1 MPHGHTGYVTA
12 QWFFDGNLG
21 KINHTGE
28 VEWLSIRK
36 WYHLFWTTLLIG
48 AATAVLAGLLLQV
61 VNGGI
66 EFKSTADK
74 LIYPLILL
82 GYGMLVSVYAQLGF
96 FAYLILNYM
105 GIGVFP
111 RKAWQYIQLVLAV
124 LALLELAFLRTFVG
138 GDRNGVSDLILG
150 IGILLTALIV
160 SYFKVRSTNTTAA
173 VPTFFFMTAITIVE
187 TVGVLQI
194 GVDSATVFIVVPLIA
209 CNAFQ
214 ILRLHRILKPN
225 PPL

>member
-1 MPHGHTGYVTA
+1 M
-12 QWFFDGNLG
+12 N
-21 KINHTGE
+21 
-28 VEWLSIRK
+28 IRK
-36 WYHLFWTTLLIG
+36 WFYLFWTTLLIG
-48 AATAVLAGLLLQV
+48 AGGAVIAGLLLQV

-66 EFKSTADK
+66 DFKSTADS

-111 RKAWQYIQLVLAV
+111 RKAWQYIQIILSL
-124 LALLELAFLRTFVG
+124 LALLELIFLRTFVG
-138 GDRNGVSDLILG
+138 GGRNVVSDLLLG
-150 IGILLTALIV
+150 IGILLTAIIV
-160 SYFKVRSTNTTAA
+160 AYFKVRSTNRSAWI
-173 VPTFFFMTAITIVE
+173 PTFFFLTAITIVE
-187 TVGVLQI
+187 IIGVLRI

-214 ILRLHRILKPN
+214 ILMLHRILKPKQ
-225 PPL
+225 